1 MHCPTMPIII
11 HGHDYALPY
20 PFGRRDRRKPRWVAR
35 DGYFG
40 AVFPHLD
47 IRDNALQTAI
57 LHEVINAMNAIQRRL
72 AGGEGGGWALPP
84 PCPRALRPTPGA
96 PAVAPAMH

>member
-72 AGGEGGGWALPP
+72 AGGDVVEGGCPHVLHPHLPP
-84 PCPRALRPTPGA
+84 TLGA
-96 PAVAPAMH
+96 PDRA